1 MRIVRFAHPF
11 SGLYPNVKRGNTA
24 KRRCLWKM
32 HTTTEST
39 EAGDLPRLNS
49 PSIEYMAEHKPGE
62 ADGGG
67 YSSLSGFTTGF
78 PNALAGPRRSIGR
91 SSKKIS
97 RAPLGE
103 HPAISDHTAGIN
115 RLRTSP
121 ATPHRHMVR
130 IGFHLN
136 FRSRIK
142 ATTKLPAPIQSTVS
156 REGT

>member
-11 SGLYPNVKRGNTA
+11 SGAHPNVKRGNTA

-32 HTTTEST
+32 HTTTERT

-49 PSIEYMAEHKPGE
+49 PFIEYMAEHKPGE
-62 ADGGG
+62 ADGRG

-78 PNALAGPRRSIGR
+78 QNALAGPRRSIGR
-91 SSKKIS
+91 FSKKS

-103 HPAISDHTAGIN
+103 HPAISDQTAGIN